1 LRLLSFIVGLTD
13 IDPFILSL
21 LAGKFQ
27 APEAAIT
34 AAVLIASGSNNLLKA
49 AYAVVLGRNRSVIP
63 AALWLVVLFGASV
76 VYAYWLL

>member
-1 LRLLSFIVGLTD
+1 
-13 IDPFILSL
+13 
-21 LAGKFQ
+21 
-27 APEAAIT
+27 
-34 AAVLIASGSNNLLKA
+34 VLIASGSNNLLKA